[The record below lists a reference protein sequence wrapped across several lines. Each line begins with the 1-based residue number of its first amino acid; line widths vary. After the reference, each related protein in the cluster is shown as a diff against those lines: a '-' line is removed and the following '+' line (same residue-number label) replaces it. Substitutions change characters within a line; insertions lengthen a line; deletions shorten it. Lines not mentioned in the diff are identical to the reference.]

1 MSRQCPSRIAVLPNK
16 RVHTQN
22 MVGFFSQIQRAHRLR
37 KTQEFPAYI
46 HVASLYGFV
55 HPFNL
60 FPEHRSH
67 LLCHLLADAGA
78 HECSPQ
84 ALILT
89 INAVTGFR
97 PLKRPCR
104 NSSLRQERHID
115 RFCLG
120 KTDVH
125 QRRRH
130 VCTCVTS
137 INLSTPARANPL
149 ATSGLLRVA

>member
-1 MSRQCPSRIAVLPNK
+1 MPISHRGAAQQA
-16 RVHTQN
+16 
-22 MVGFFSQIQRAHRLR
+22 RAHTEYHV
-37 KTQEFPAYI
+37 KHKSSQHTYTPA
-46 HVASLYGFV
+46 SFYGFV

-60 FPEHRSH
+60 FPEHWSH